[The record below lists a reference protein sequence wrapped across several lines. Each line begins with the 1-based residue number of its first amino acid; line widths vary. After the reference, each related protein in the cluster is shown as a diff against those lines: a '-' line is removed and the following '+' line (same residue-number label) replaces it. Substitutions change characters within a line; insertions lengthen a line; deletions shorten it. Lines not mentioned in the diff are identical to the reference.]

1 MAIYRDVFTVEAKT
15 DGSPVT
21 AADRA
26 AERIIV
32 EALSTLT
39 PDIPVVAEE
48 AMAAGAMPDVS
59 AGRFW
64 LVDPLDGTREFVKRN
79 GEFTVNIG
87 LIDKGSPVLGV
98 IVAPTRNRRYGGWRR
113 GGEGHAVMTE
123 NGGADRPIRV
133 RPVPTQTPIVVA
145 SRSHRTP
152 ELEAYIARLA
162 PGDQRMAGSSL
173 KFCLVA
179 AGEADIYP
187 RLGRTMEWDT
197 AAGHA
202 IVEAAGGSVS
212 LIDGSPLRYG
222 KPGFENPHFIVRG
235 G

>member
-1 MAIYRDVFTVEAKT
+1 M
-15 DGSPVT
+15 
-21 AADRA
+21 ADRV

-32 EALSTLT
+32 AALGRLD
-39 PDIPVVAEE
+39 PELPVVAEE
-48 AMAAGAMPDVS
+48 AAAAGNVPDVS

-64 LVDPLDGTREFVKRN
+64 LVDPLDGTKEFVKRN

-87 LIDKGSPVLGV
+87 LIDQGRPVLGV
-98 IVAPTRNRRYGGWRR
+98 IVAPTLDRLYVGWSSGSTR
-113 GGEGHAVMTE
+113 HAVMAE
-123 NGGADRPIRV
+123 GDGPDQPIRV
-133 RPVPTQTPIVVA
+133 RPVPLERPIVVA
-145 SRSHRTP
+145 SRSHRSP
-152 ELEAYIARLA
+152 KLEAYINRLK
-162 PGDQRMAGSSL
+162 PGDSRIAGSSL

-202 IVEAAGGSVS
+202 IVEAAGGKVTR
-212 LIDGSPLRYG
+212 LDGEPLRYG